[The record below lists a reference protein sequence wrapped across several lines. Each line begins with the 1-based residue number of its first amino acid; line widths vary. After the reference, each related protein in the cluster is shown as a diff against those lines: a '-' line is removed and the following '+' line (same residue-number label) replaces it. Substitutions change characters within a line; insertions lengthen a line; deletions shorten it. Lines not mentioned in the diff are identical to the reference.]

1 MNLYFIMQ
9 VIRLFQSKNY
19 TEDELRMA
27 YDYLLT
33 IDNDILNMYIDSV
46 EDIEVYIIAL
56 NSILE
61 IYEKR
66 EEYEKCFSI
75 KTKIDSA
82 RDRTLQSAVAITV
95 NSMFIA
101 SNKEVN
107 EDLREPSLHK

>member
-9 VIRLFQSKNY
+9 VIRLFQSENY

-33 IDNDILNMYIDSV
+33 IDKEVLFMYIDKI

-56 NSILE
+56 NFVLK

-75 KTKIDSA
+75 KTKIDLA
-82 RDRTLQSAVAITV
+82 REIINNTIKIKTNGITR
-95 NSMFIA
+95 
-101 SNKEVN
+101 NK
-107 EDLREPSLHK
+107 